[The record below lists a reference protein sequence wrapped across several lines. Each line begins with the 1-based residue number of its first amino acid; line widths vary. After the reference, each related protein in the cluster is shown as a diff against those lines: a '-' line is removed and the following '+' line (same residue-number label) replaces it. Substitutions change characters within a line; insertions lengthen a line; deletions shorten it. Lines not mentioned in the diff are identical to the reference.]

1 MMTIMMKQTLLLLL
15 LLHAAALLGHAFQL
29 GDIRNIG
36 SRPVTDDRLLSL
48 KLYAQNDNKHIDAQ
62 QHSHERRSF
71 IQNVIFSSA
80 LISSSSSALAI
91 DDSDVS
97 KKITH
102 KVYMDVRISRADGSF
117 YVRDNRPKFDPAE

>member
-1 MMTIMMKQTLLLLL
+1 MMKQTLLSLL

-29 GDIRNIG
+29 GDIRN
-36 SRPVTDDRLLSL
+36 
-48 KLYAQNDNKHIDAQ
+48 DAQ

-80 LISSSSSALAI
+80 LISSSSSALAVDI
-91 DDSDVS
+91 SNVS

-117 YVRDNRPKFDPAE
+117 YVRDNRPEFDPAE

>member
-1 MMTIMMKQTLLLLL
+1 MKQTLLLLL
-15 LLHAAALLGHAFQL
+15 LLHAAALLSHAFQL

-48 KLYAQNDNKHIDAQ
+48 KLYAQNDIKHIIDAQ
-62 QHSHERRSF
+62 QHSHERRTF

-91 DDSDVS
+91 DISDVS

-117 YVRDNRPKFDPAE
+117 YVRDNRPEFDPAE

>member
-1 MMTIMMKQTLLLLL
+1 MTIMMKQTLLLLL

-48 KLYAQNDNKHIDAQ
+48 KLYAQNDIKHIDV

-117 YVRDNRPKFDPAE
+117 YVRDNRLEFDPAE